1 LVQQQL
7 KNQKCLA
14 QLLNEYKLSYQ
25 ILNAKPENV
34 RRESE
39 IVAQAGKKEVL
50 QLLQIWLVVEQILF

>member
-1 LVQQQL
+1 M
-7 KNQKCLA
+7 LA
-14 QLLNEYKLSYQ
+14 QLLSEYKLSYQ

-50 QLLQIWLVVEQILF
+50 QLLQIWLAVEQILF